1 MPLLGRMSLQQHM
14 WESLS
19 LLLNLH
25 YIQAVSEIRRISAS
39 LNLYSVPNNIRIVAV
54 DPGVNLGV
62 ATIDF
67 DLKEKKFK
75 VKHAYTLDLGRYIPV
90 DEDQDKR
97 SMIMKRLT
105 TVKEFIKSYLESWQ
119 PNYGAHETAYVPHGG
134 GGASVYSY
142 ASLIENIICIKF
154 AFIESSSDIK
164 VFEINPTTVKMSTV
178 GYKSSDKTLILKA
191 LIADP
196 MIDLSEIDVTRLNQ
210 HNADAIAIGITC
222 IRENFNLHDIS
233 DETVFG
239 FKGKTNGGK
248 KPSRPKRRKK

>member
-1 MPLLGRMSLQQHM
+1 MHDNVL
-14 WESLS
+14 
-19 LLLNLH
+19 
-25 YIQAVSEIRRISAS
+25 RIT
-39 LNLYSVPNNIRIVAV
+39 AV

-67 DLKEKKFK
+67 DLNTKIFK
-75 VKHAYTLDLGRYIPV
+75 VRHAYTLDLVRFIPA
-90 DEDQDKR
+90 DEEQDKR
-97 SMIMKRLT
+97 SIVLQRLT
-105 TVKEFIKSYLESWQ
+105 TVKAFVKSYLETWQ
-119 PNYGAHETAYVPHGG
+119 PHYGAHETAYVPHGG

-142 ASLIENIICIKF
+142 ASLIENIISIKF
-154 AFIESSSDIK
+154 GFIESSSDIK

-178 GYKSSDKTLILKA
+178 GYKSSDKTLILKS

-196 MIDLSEIDVTRLNQ
+196 MIDLSEIDVSRLNQ

-222 IRENFNLHDIS
+222 IRENFKLCDIS
-233 DETVFG
+233 EETVFS

>member
-1 MPLLGRMSLQQHM
+1 MPS
-14 WESLS
+14 
-19 LLLNLH
+19 NF
-25 YIQAVSEIRRISAS
+25 
-39 LNLYSVPNNIRIVAV
+39 IRICAV

-67 DLKEKKFK
+67 DLKEKIFK
-75 VKHAYTLDLGRYIPV
+75 VRHAFTLDLSRFIPA
-90 DEDQDKR
+90 DEEQDKR
-97 SMIMKRLT
+97 SIVLQRLT
-105 TVKEFIKSYLESWQ
+105 TVKTFIKSYLETWQ
-119 PNYGAHETAYVPHGG
+119 PHYGAHETAYVPHGG

-154 AFIESSSDIK
+154 GFIESSSDIK

-178 GYKSSDKTLILKA
+178 GYKSSDKTLILKS

-196 MIDLSEIDVTRLNQ
+196 MVDLSEIDITRLNQ

-222 IRENFNLHDIS
+222 IRENFNLRDICN
-233 DETVFG
+233 ETVFG

-248 KPSRPKRRKK
+248 KPSRTKRRKK